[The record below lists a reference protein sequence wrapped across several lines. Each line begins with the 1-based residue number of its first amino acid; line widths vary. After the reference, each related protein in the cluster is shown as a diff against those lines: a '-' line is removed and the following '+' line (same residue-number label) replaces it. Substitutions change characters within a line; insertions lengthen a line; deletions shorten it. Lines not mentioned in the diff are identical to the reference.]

1 MKILIVG
8 SGGREH
14 ALGEKIKANDRK
26 LYFAPGNSGTSEI
39 GENIDIGATDI
50 EKLLEFAKKEEI
62 DYTIVGPEDP
72 LCMGLVDRFQENDL
86 KVFGVN
92 KKASKFESSKAYCK
106 KFLEKYGIKTPAYLR
121 CEDKDEILAYGEKL
135 INEKGKLVLK
145 RDGLAAG
152 KGVFIIDKVSDFR
165 EKVDEILA
173 IDKFVIIEEFVDGFE
188 MSLLV
193 LTDSSTIIPLPTAK
207 DHKKIYDREIGPN
220 TGGMGTYAPNVE
232 AEAFKEKISEE
243 ILPKILEGFKK
254 ENIDYRGVL
263 FIGFMINES
272 GIYVLEFNVRF
283 GDPETQVVL
292 ELIDNDILD
301 LLMKTSTKNLDQVKL
316 KINDK
321 KAVSLVLASEGYPLS
336 YEVSKEI
343 KFEDGINSKIIHAGT
358 KKEEGKILTASGR
371 VLNVVSVS
379 HSFDEAIARAYEDA
393 EKIHFDGKYYRKDI
407 GPSVKRVY
415 VKKKDAYDFES
426 KNLREKI
433 QNSLG
438 IKLDGIK
445 IYKRYDLETEDKN
458 IEKLLYTVLA
468 EAPVDTA
475 YAFDDALKLQES
487 FKNTIVSE
495 YLPGQFNQR
504 EQGVLDT
511 ALLVIDDPNLQL
523 RAATVFEIEGASP
536 SELERI
542 EKFIINPVDSH
553 RVNLLGIPTSLK
565 LSHEK
570 NLENISYDG
579 FRNFDDDK
587 LKSFIEEHSLAMS
600 LDDLR
605 MVKDYFID
613 ENRDPNETEIKI
625 LDTYWSDHCR
635 HTTFNTYLDINIEAK
650 TLLDEA
656 IKKSFEKYLKMRDEL
671 GIKKPINLMSFGTI
685 LSKYMRANDNFDDLE
700 VSKEINACSVFTK
713 VRVLKDGKESLEDY
727 LLMFKNE
734 THNHP
739 TEIEP
744 FGGASTCLG
753 GAIRDPLSGRSY
765 VYQAM
770 RLSGAGNIKEAYE
783 DTLEGKLPQA
793 KITKEAALGYSS
805 YGNQIGLAT
814 GLVDE
819 FYHEGYTAKRMEC
832 GAVIAA
838 APAENV
844 KRLDPVPG
852 DLVILLGGRTGRD
865 GIGGA
870 TGSSK
875 SHKITSIQ
883 TESAQVQKGNAPEER
898 KIQRLFRREEV
909 ARLIKKCNDFGA
921 GGVSVAIG
929 ELADGIDI
937 YLDKVPL
944 KYEGLKPFE
953 IAISESQE
961 RMAVVIDK
969 KDLDEFMAYAKEEN
983 LEATL
988 VARVT
993 DNNTMTL
1000 YYGDDIVAK
1009 LSYDFINTDGAERF
1023 TKVSYLSEDKPEIL
1037 KEKDDDPN
1045 KFYEKIKDLDRL
1057 SKRNLIEMF
1066 DSSIGRNTVL
1076 SPLGGRKLLN
1086 PAQVMAARIPVDR
1099 GVSKTVS
1106 LMSYGFDPKLSS
1118 ESQYLGGYYAVVES
1132 LARLVAVGSDLE
1144 KIRLSFQEFY
1154 ESMDS
1159 DKAWSKPLKSLLGA
1173 FEVSSFFETPPI
1185 GGKDSMSGTFEDLK
1199 VPPSLISFAVTTED
1213 IENIITNDFKG
1224 CGRIGLIKTSYKEDG
1239 GLDLEKLKENFQNLN
1254 KDIREGNVISAISL
1268 SRKGLLED
1276 LFEQSIGN
1284 TGFTIDYDNL
1294 YNPMFGSF
1302 LVEYKEDRDFIENI
1316 GSFSEDIIVNGV
1328 KLDKEKLED
1337 IYLHGLDEIFQGY
1350 ENTSYEKLSPSKV
1363 SRRLKA
1369 KNHVSKPKV
1378 TILAAPGTNCELD
1391 SEKAFRKAGAD
1402 TEILVFR
1409 NQNESEIQDS
1419 IDKLADLLKESQ
1431 IFMIPGGFSLG
1442 DEPDGSAKFLANI
1455 IRNEK
1460 ISKAI
1465 DYLLNENDGLIL
1477 GICNGFQALVK
1488 TGLLPYGSVKIQEEN
1503 DPTLTFNTSSRHI
1516 ASFVNTRCL
1525 TDNSPWTVGIDL
1537 DKTYRIPISH
1547 GEGRFIVNKEKLEE
1561 LLENDQIFSVYETS
1575 PNGSN
1580 YNIEGILSKDGK
1592 ILGRMAHAERVDD
1605 DLFKNVYDVEREL
1618 LFENAVNYFRKEEK

>member
-14 ALGEKIKANDRK
+14 ALGEKIKSSDNL
-26 LYFAPGNSGTSEI
+26 LYFAPGNAGTSEI
-39 GENIDIGATDI
+39 GENIDIKATDI
-50 EKLLEFAKKEEI
+50 EKLVEFAKEKEI

-72 LCMGLVDRFQENDL
+72 LCMGLVDRFQANDL

-92 KKASKFESSKAYCK
+92 KKASKFESSKTYCK
-106 KFLEKYGIKTPAYLR
+106 NFLEKYGIKTAAYLKS
-121 CEDKDEILAYGEKL
+121 EDKEEILSYGEKL
-135 INEKGKLVLK
+135 IKEKGKLVLK
-145 RDGLAAG
+145 RDGLAGG
-152 KGVFIIDKVSDFR
+152 KGVFIIDKLSEFR
-165 EKVDEILA
+165 KKVNEILTM
-173 IDKFVIIEEFVDGFE
+173 DKFLIIEEFIDGFE
-188 MSLLV
+188 MSLLA

-301 LLMKTSTKNLDQVKL
+301 LLMKTSSKKLDQVKL
-316 KINDK
+316 EINDK
-321 KAVSLVLASEGYPLS
+321 KAVCLVLASEGYPQS
-336 YEVSKEI
+336 YEVSNEI
-343 KFEDGINSKIIHAGT
+343 RFDEGIKSKIIHAGT
-358 KKEEGKILTASGR
+358 KKEEGKILTAGGR
-371 VLNVVSVS
+371 VLNILSVS
-379 HSFDEAIARAYEDA
+379 DSFDEAIARAYEDS

-438 IKLDGIK
+438 INLQGIK
-445 IYKRYDLETEDKN
+445 IYKRYDLETKDEN

-468 EAPVDTA
+468 EAPVDSA
-475 YAFDDALKLQES
+475 YAFDDALNLQES

-504 EQGVLDT
+504 EQGLLDT
-511 ALLVIDDPNLQL
+511 ASLVIDDPNLL
-523 RAATVFEIEGASP
+523 VRAATVYEISGVSP
-536 SELERI
+536 EDLRKI
-542 EKFIINPVDSH
+542 EEFIINPVDSH

-579 FRNFDDDK
+579 FRDFDDDK
-587 LKSFIEEHSLAMS
+587 LSNFLEENSLAMS

-605 MVKDYFID
+605 MVRDYFID

-656 IKKSFEKYLKMRDEL
+656 IKKSFDKYLNMRDEL
-671 GIKKPINLMSFGTI
+671 GITKPINLMSFGTI

-783 DTLEGKLPQA
+783 ETLAGKLPQA

-838 APAENV
+838 APARNV
-844 KRLDPVPG
+844 KRLDPAPG

-898 KIQRLFRREEV
+898 KIQRLFRRGEV
-909 ARLIKKCNDFGA
+909 ASLIKKCNDFGA

-969 KDLDEFMAYAKEEN
+969 EDFDEFMAYAKEEN
-983 LEATL
+983 LEASL

-1000 YYGDDIVAK
+1000 YYKDDTVAK
-1009 LSYDFINTDGAERF
+1009 LSYDFINTDGAERYA
-1023 TKVSYLSEDKPEIL
+1023 KVSYLSEEKPDLL

-1106 LMSYGFDPKLSS
+1106 LMTYGFDPKLSS

-1132 LARLVAVGSDLE
+1132 IGRLVAVGSDLE

-1224 CGRIGLIKTSYKEDG
+1224 SGRIGLIRTSYKEDG
-1239 GLDLEKLKENFQNLN
+1239 SLNLEELKVNFQKLN

-1268 SRKGLLED
+1268 SRKGLLTD
-1276 LFEQSIGN
+1276 LYEQSIGN
-1284 TGFTIDYDNL
+1284 TGFTIDFDNL

-1302 LVEYKEDRDFIENI
+1302 LVEYKDDRDFIENI

-1350 ENTSYEKLSPSKV
+1350 ENTSYEKLSPSKLT
-1363 SRRLKA
+1363 RRLKA

-1409 NQNESEIQDS
+1409 NQNESEIQES
-1419 IDKLADLLKESQ
+1419 IDKLANLLEESQ

-1460 ISKAI
+1460 VAKAI
-1465 DYLLNENDGLIL
+1465 DYLLNENDGLII

-1488 TGLLPYGSVKIQEEN
+1488 TGLLPYGRVKIQEEI

-1525 TDNSPWTVGIDL
+1525 TNNSPWTVGIDL
-1537 DKTYRIPISH
+1537 DKTYRVPISH

-1561 LLENDQIFSVYETS
+1561 LLENDQIFSVYESS

>member
-50 EKLLEFAKKEEI
+50 EKLVEFAKKEEI

-152 KGVFIIDKVSDFR
+152 KGVFIIDKISEFK
-165 EKVDEILA
+165 EKVDEILS

-292 ELIDNDILD
+292 ELIDNDVLD

-379 HSFDEAIARAYEDA
+379 HSFDEAIAKVYEDA

-438 IKLDGIK
+438 INLDGIK

-511 ALLVIDDPNLQL
+511 ALLVIDDPNLQV

-565 LSHEK
+565 LRHEK

-656 IKKSFEKYLKMRDEL
+656 IKKSFDKYLKMRDEL

-969 KDLDEFMAYAKEEN
+969 EDFDEFMAYAKEEN
-983 LEATL
+983 LEASI

-1000 YYGDDIVAK
+1000 YYKDDTVAK

-1023 TKVSYLSEDKPEIL
+1023 AKVSYISEDKPELL
-1037 KEKDDDPN
+1037 KEKDDDPS

-1086 PAQVMAARIPVDR
+1086 PAQVMSARIPVDR

-1106 LMSYGFDPKLSS
+1106 LMTYGFDPKLSS

-1132 LARLVAVGSDLE
+1132 IARLVAVGSNLS

-1159 DKAWSKPLKSLLGA
+1159 DRAWSKPLKSLLGA

-1224 CGRIGLIKTSYKEDG
+1224 SGRIGLIRTSYKEDG
-1239 GLDLEKLKENFQNLN
+1239 SLNLEELKGNFQKLN

-1268 SRKGLLED
+1268 TRKGLLTD
-1276 LFEQSIGN
+1276 LYEQSIGN

-1302 LVEYKEDRDFIENI
+1302 LVEYKGDRDFIENI

-1337 IYLHGLDEIFQGY
+1337 IYLRGLDEIFQGY

-1363 SRRLKA
+1363 TRRLKA

-1409 NQNESEIQDS
+1409 NQNESEIRES
-1419 IDKLADLLKESQ
+1419 IDKLAELIKESQ

-1455 IRNEK
+1455 IRNK
-1460 ISKAI
+1460 KVARAI
-1465 DYLLNENDGLIL
+1465 DYLLEENDGLIL

-1488 TGLLPYGSVKIQEEN
+1488 TGLLPYGRVKIQEET
-1503 DPTLTFNTSSRHI
+1503 DPTLTFNRSSRHI

-1525 TDNSPWTVGIDL
+1525 TNNSPWTVGIDL
-1537 DKTYRIPISH
+1537 DKTYRVPISH

-1561 LLENDQIFSVYETS
+1561 LLDNDQIFSVYESS

-1605 DLFKNVYDVEREL
+1605 DLFKNVYEVEREL
-1618 LFENAVNYFRKEEK
+1618 LFENAVDYFRKEEK

>member
-14 ALGEKIKANDRK
+14 ALGEKIKSSDRK
-26 LYFAPGNSGTSEI
+26 LYFAPGNAGTSEI
-39 GENIDIGATDI
+39 GENIDIEATDI
-50 EKLLEFAKKEEI
+50 EKLVEFAKEEEI

-92 KKASKFESSKAYCK
+92 KKASKFESSKTYCK
-106 KFLEKYGIKTPAYLR
+106 NFLEKYGIKTAAYLR
-121 CEDKDEILAYGEKL
+121 CEDKEEILAYGEKL
-135 INEKGKLVLK
+135 IKEKGKLVLK
-145 RDGLAAG
+145 RDGLAGG
-152 KGVFIIDKVSDFR
+152 KGVFIIDKLSEFR
-165 EKVDEILA
+165 EKASEILA
-173 IDKFVIIEEFVDGFE
+173 MDKFLIIEEFIDGFE
-188 MSLLV
+188 MSLLA

-232 AEAFKEKISEE
+232 AEAFKERISED
-243 ILPKILEGFKK
+243 ILPKILEGFNK

-301 LLMKTSTKNLDQVKL
+301 LLMKTSSKKLDQVKL
-316 KINDK
+316 EINDK

-343 KFEDGINSKIIHAGT
+343 TFDEGIKSKIIHAGT
-358 KKEEGKILTASGR
+358 KKDEGKILTAGGR
-371 VLNVVSVS
+371 VLNILSVS
-379 HSFDEAIARAYEDA
+379 DSFDEAIARVYEDS
-393 EKIHFDGKYYRKDI
+393 EKIHFDGKYYRNDI

-438 IKLDGIK
+438 INLESIK

-468 EAPVDTA
+468 EAPVDSA

-504 EQGVLDT
+504 EQGILD
-511 ALLVIDDPNLQL
+511 AASLVIDDPNLL
-523 RAATVFEIEGASP
+523 VRAATVYEIEGAG
-536 SELERI
+536 SEELDSI
-542 EKFIINPVDSH
+542 EDFIINPVDSH

-565 LSHEK
+565 LSHAK
-570 NLENISYDG
+570 NLENISYEG
-579 FRNFDDDK
+579 FRDFDDDK
-587 LKSFIEEHSLAMS
+587 LRIFLEDNSLAMS

-605 MVKDYFID
+605 MVRDYFID

-656 IKKSFEKYLKMRDEL
+656 IKESFDKYLKMRDEL
-671 GIKKPINLMSFGTI
+671 GLTKPINLMSFGTI

-713 VRVLKDGKESLEDY
+713 VRVLRDGKESLEDY

-898 KIQRLFRREEV
+898 KIQRLFRRGEV
-909 ARLIKKCNDFGA
+909 ASLIKKCNDFGA

-929 ELADGIDI
+929 ELSDGIDI

-1000 YYGDDIVAK
+1000 YYGDDTVAK
-1009 LSYDFINTDGAERF
+1009 LSYDFINTDGAERYA
-1023 TKVSYLSEDKPEIL
+1023 KVSYLSEGKPDLL

-1106 LMSYGFDPKLSS
+1106 LMTYGFDPKLSS

-1132 LARLVAVGSDLE
+1132 IARLVAVGSDLE

-1159 DKAWSKPLKSLLGA
+1159 DRAWSKPLKSLLGA

-1199 VPPSLISFAVTTED
+1199 VPPSLISFAVTTDD

-1224 CGRIGLIKTSYKEDG
+1224 SGRIGLIKTRYKEDG
-1239 GLDLEKLKENFQNLN
+1239 SLDLEELKENFQNLN

-1268 SRKGLLED
+1268 SRKGLLGD

-1302 LVEYKEDRDFIENI
+1302 LVEYKDDRDFIENI

-1350 ENTSYEKLSPSKV
+1350 ENTSYKKLNPNRV
-1363 SRRLKA
+1363 TRRLKA

-1409 NQNESEIQDS
+1409 NQNESEIRES
-1419 IDKLADLLKESQ
+1419 IDKLAELIKESQ

-1465 DYLLNENDGLIL
+1465 DYLLEENDGLII

-1488 TGLLPYGSVKIQEEN
+1488 TGLLPYGRVKIQEEA

-1525 TDNSPWTVGIDL
+1525 TNNSPWTVGIDL
-1537 DKTYRIPISH
+1537 DKTYRVPISH

-1561 LLENDQIFSVYETS
+1561 LLDNDQIFSVYESS

-1605 DLFKNVYDVEREL
+1605 DLFKNVYDVKREL